1 MSGPGAGS
9 NRVSDA
15 LAQLPS
21 PEQLLSED
29 TLQRLDSLDTDEL
42 RRARAACEAAEEGI
56 SYARRLLQGR
66 LDILRARLDERDE
79 PEAGRLLAELPALL
93 ADDGHVADPAQ
104 ARATRVRVPA
114 GAERYSDLI
123 DAVITEDDLPTLEG
137 DDLQRE
143 ELAGVER
150 VTEALT
156 AVERELSARRRAL
169 FTRIDALRAEL
180 VARYKDGRAD
190 VRELLG

>member
-1 MSGPGAGS
+1 MSGPGAGP
-9 NRVSDA
+9 NRISQA

-21 PEQLLSED
+21 PEELLSED
-29 TLQRLDSLDTDEL
+29 LLHRLDTLDTAEL
-42 RRARAACEAAEEGI
+42 RRVRGACEAAEEGI

-66 LDILRARLDERDE
+66 LDILRAGLDERAD

-93 ADDGHVADPAQ
+93 ADDGHVADPMQ

-114 GAERYSDLI
+114 DADRYSDLI
-123 DAVITEDDLPTLEG
+123 DTVITEDELPAIGGNDLE
-137 DDLQRE
+137 
-143 ELAGVER
+143 GVER

-156 AVERELSARRRAL
+156 AVERELSDRRRAL
-169 FTRIDALRAEL
+169 FARIDAVRAEL

>member
-1 MSGPGAGS
+1 MSGPGAGP
-9 NRVSDA
+9 NRVGDA

-21 PEQLLSED
+21 PEELLAED
-29 TLQRLDSLDTDEL
+29 MLQRLDTLDTPEL
-42 RRARAACEAAEEGI
+42 RRIRAACEAAEEGI

-66 LDILRARLDERDE
+66 LDILRARLDERAE
-79 PEAGRLLAELPALL
+79 PEAGRLLAALPALL

-114 GAERYSDLI
+114 GADRYSDLI
-123 DAVITEDDLPTLEG
+123 DAVIAEDDLPALDG
-137 DDLQRE
+137 DDLE
-143 ELAGVER
+143 GVER

-169 FTRIDALRAEL
+169 FTRIDAVRAEL

-190 VRELLG
+190 VRELLS

>member
-1 MSGPGAGS
+1 MSGPGAGH
-9 NRVSDA
+9 NQVNEA

-21 PEQLLSED
+21 PEALLAED
-29 TLQRLDSLDTDEL
+29 ALQRLDTLDTSEL
-42 RRARAACEAAEEGI
+42 RRVRAACEAAEEGI

-66 LDILRARLDERDE
+66 LDILRAGLDERDE
-79 PEAGRLLAELPALL
+79 PEAGRLLAALPSLL
-93 ADDGHVADPAQ
+93 ADEGHVADPAQ

-114 GAERYSDLI
+114 DADRYSDLI
-123 DAVITEDDLPTLEG
+123 DAVIAEDDLPALEG
-137 DDLQRE
+137 EDLE
-143 ELAGVER
+143 DLER

-180 VARYKDGRAD
+180 VTRYKDGRAD

>member
-1 MSGPGAGS
+1 MSGPGAGH
-9 NRVSDA
+9 NQVSEALARLPAPEALLAEDA
-15 LAQLPS
+15 LQQL
-21 PEQLLSED
+21 E
-29 TLQRLDSLDTDEL
+29 SLATPEL
-42 RRARAACEAAEEGI
+42 RRVRSDCEAAEEGI

-79 PEAGRLLAELPALL
+79 PEAGRLLAALPSLL

-114 GAERYSDLI
+114 GADRYSDLI
-123 DAVITEDDLPTLEG
+123 DAVIAEDDLPALDG
-137 DDLQRE
+137 DDLE
-143 ELAGVER
+143 DLER
-150 VTEALT
+150 ITEALT
-156 AVERELSARRRAL
+156 ALERELSARRRAL
-169 FTRIDALRAEL
+169 FTRIDAIRAEL